1 MDEFG
6 RQLDVVAKD
15 LLVLSD
21 AVDVSY
27 PANQVAV
34 DDWSQFTVT
43 ELTEKPKNERTINAC
58 QSTPVNQHLSGSCL
72 SHVYK
77 SSKKCG
83 TTCELTTEHHEVPGF
98 LFESQ

>member
-27 PANQVAV
+27 PTNQVAV

-43 ELTEKPKNERTINAC
+43 ELTEKPKNNQRLSINIC
-58 QSTPVNQHLSGSCL
+58 QGRVCLMFIKVAKNVGRPVS
-72 SHVYK
+72 
-77 SSKKCG
+77 
-83 TTCELTTEHHEVPGF
+83 
-98 LFESQ
+98 